1 MRAAL
6 LFMLFSLHSLSL
18 AEESVKCGVTMT
30 PRAMTV
36 RFHYPA
42 SPVSQPTLELGE
54 WAGVK
59 NFPDDIYFLKATDDR
74 GKELVVTK
82 PSYERWQIATGG
94 KPFNLEYSVICQKKS
109 HEGTSDFN
117 HFHPTLLP
125 DWAFVWGYAWAIW
138 PDDAELAKLPVEA
151 TLDPGPYKQGE
162 LSCKTTTFDG
172 LSESLLVAG
181 DYRHKV
187 LTEQGRELS
196 VWMTGDW
203 KFKDDEFLAALQ
215 GIQRTQTKMLGP
227 LPPGRLM
234 IALIP
239 GSQNSTGG
247 TAVESAIGI
256 YPRPSESLTDNNAK
270 TLKLIAH
277 EHFHLWN
284 GKAIR
289 PEKGHK
295 EGYYKWFQ
303 EGLTDY
309 YSLKT
314 LLVNGALTPEQ
325 FLQEINASYQR
336 YQTNPYALTATAE
349 VMAEHYWD
357 NQNYQRLPY
366 DKGVASGLLLDLQL
380 DGGLDPFMR
389 AIKALGK
396 PFDEAAVE
404 SALKESPAGFSK
416 QYLFGAQAL
425 PYQGF
430 EKLDVAKATV
440 KVFEL
445 GIRMENK
452 QIKEVIPGSNAE
464 KAGLKANEPVAGYSF
479 YGGDPTREAIIQ
491 VVRDGKTVDVKYMPV
506 REAEV
511 LQIQATPK
519 SLASIRQIARG

>member
-6 LFMLFSLHSLSL
+6 LLMLASLYSLSL
-18 AEESVKCGVTMT
+18 AEESVKCAVTMS

-42 SPVSQPTLELGE
+42 SSVSQPTLELGE

-74 GKELVVTK
+74 GKELAFTK

-196 VWMTGDW
+196 IWMTGDW

-227 LPPGRLM
+227 LPAGRLM

-247 TAVESAIGI
+247 TAVDSAIGI
-256 YPRPSESLTDNNAK
+256 YPRPSESLTDNNAS

-314 LLVNGALTPEQ
+314 LLVNGMLTSEQ
-325 FLQEINASYQR
+325 FLSQINASYQR
-336 YQTNPYALTATAE
+336 YQTNPYALTATASVLE
-349 VMAEHYWD
+349 EHYWD
-357 NQNYQRLPY
+357 SQSYQRLPY
-366 DKGVASGLLLDLQL
+366 DKGVALGLLLDLTL

-389 AIKALGK
+389 AIRSLDK
-396 PFDEAAVE
+396 PFDEAAIAT
-404 SALKESPAGFSK
+404 ALKGASPEYSK
-416 QYLFGAQAL
+416 RYLFGSDPL
-425 PYQGF
+425 PFQSF
-430 EKLDVAKATV
+430 QRLEVAKATV
-440 KVFEL
+440 QIFEL
-445 GIRMENK
+445 GLQMENK
-452 QIKEVIPGSNAE
+452 QIKSVTPGSNAE
-464 KAGLKANEPVAGYSF
+464 KAGLKVGEPVAGYSF
-479 YGGDPTREAIIQ
+479 YGGDPGRETVIQ
-491 VVRDGKTVDVKYMPV
+491 VVRDGKTVDVKFMPV

-511 LQIQATPK
+511 LQIQPTER
-519 SLASIRQIARG
+519 SLAAIRTLIP